1 MKKSML
7 IKRISTLI
15 PLLTFF
21 FITVACSSNTTDGD
35 NGNQETNNDTNGG
48 ALSDEQVLRLT
59 ETDEIRSMDTSFATD
74 SISHGATNR
83 VFSGL
88 ITYED
93 DELTPELAEDMPEAN
108 EDNTEYTFKLR
119 DDAVWSNGEPI
130 IADDYVYSWRRA
142 LDKDYESQYDYIFEA
157 AHIKNAATITDEDSD
172 LYGKTEEL
180 GVEAVDDYT
189 LKVTLD
195 EPTPPQYFNSL
206 MQYTPFYP
214 LNEEFVEEQGD
225 DYAKE
230 PENLIYSGPFV
241 LDEWDHGSG
250 WTLKKNED
258 YFNADQ
264 ITLDK
269 VEYQVVKDTKTALKL
284 YENGEIDNVKLTAE
298 DVENYRDDPEFHEKL
313 GLYVYYWDFDRNNV
327 PEFENENLRKAF
339 FYAIDRDSAA
349 DVILNDGS
357 EGANYIVPKEF
368 AEGPDGEDFH
378 AEGSTADIADYPET
392 DKEKAQEY
400 WEKAKK
406 ELDIEEL
413 DIEYMTTDESTTEEL
428 ADYYVNELEE
438 TLDGL
443 NITINK
449 QPFKSY
455 LDMTANGE
463 AELAAG
469 VGWKADYEDPISFLE
484 LFTTG
489 NSINTFGL
497 SDEKYDS
504 MIEKAGKLGDEPEK
518 RWELLQEAEQYLIDK
533 AMIIPTYQEGE
544 AELTKDY
551 VSGNIDQVKGLS
563 NYYRYAEIKE
573 H

>member
-406 ELDIEEL
+406 ELDIEDL

>member
-406 ELDIEEL
+406 ELDIEDL
-413 DIEYMTTDESTTEEL
+413 DIGYMTTDESTTEEL

>member
-35 NGNQETNNDTNGG
+35 NGNQEANNDTNGG

-406 ELDIEEL
+406 ELDIEDL

>member
-1 MKKSML
+1 ML

-35 NGNQETNNDTNGG
+35 NGNQEANNDTNGG

-406 ELDIEEL
+406 ELDIEDL